1 LSFQKDLTDNRKY
14 QNPQKGVTTA
24 SQIWGTIPVKIKTQR
39 KPYRY

>member
-1 LSFQKDLTDNRKY
+1 MKDNRKY
-14 QNPQKGVTTA
+14 QNPQKAVTTA